1 MYCGHQL
8 PDGMVRNQKLPM
20 GNILTPTT
28 KDDEHDELISAEEVV
43 SSGRMS
49 QADWDACAKT
59 SHALFSFG
67 QEQAATRG
75 IILVDTK
82 YEFGKDLET
91 GEIVLIDEIHTP
103 DSSRWWISESYEAR
117 MAAGEDPEMVDK
129 EFLRKWFAKYC
140 DPYSD
145 ATLPEPPAELLDEL
159 SRKYIML
166 YEMIT
171 GKKFEFPDESKS
183 VGDSLA
189 TAVLQSL

>member
-49 QADWDACAKT
+49 QADWDACAKA

-103 DSSRWWISESYEAR
+103 DSSRWWISESYETR

-129 EFLRKWFAKYC
+129 EFLRKWFAKHC

-189 TAVLQSL
+189 TAVSQSL